1 MLSDSSCSLIRRSFC
16 AVPGVPMS
24 SLRSL
29 ASIVSA
35 AALLLVAGCSQ
46 AAPSG
51 SETAEA
57 ETRVVATEQG
67 EIEVPSDPE
76 RIVVL
81 NYALAG
87 YLFDLDEPVVAMT
100 PEVTDSEGEYAEFWK
115 DEAEAANTEFLPWS
129 DDGFDLEAVVAADPD
144 LIIAGGIG
152 FPLKHATDSFD
163 RLAEIAPTVVV
174 SGEKQTWQE
183 QFSFLADDVLGKQ
196 DEYEEFESDYEDR
209 VAEVKENIEVP
220 EGEISILSLDD
231 PKTPYI
237 LIEGESLSSALEP
250 LGFTTAPLFA
260 ENDIEPYTPGGDLFS
275 PSLEVL
281 PEVLRSETVFV
292 VGFNNADI
300 GVDDLKD
307 TSPYDRVPAFK
318 SGQAYDLPYW
328 AMRGDYDEAMALL
341 DIIEDQFGRN

>member
-1 MLSDSSCSLIRRSFC
+1 
-16 AVPGVPMS
+16 
-24 SLRSL
+24 
-29 ASIVSA
+29 
-35 AALLLVAGCSQ
+35 
-46 AAPSG
+46 
-51 SETAEA
+51 
-57 ETRVVATEQG
+57 
-67 EIEVPSDPE
+67 E

-100 PEVTDSEGEYAEFWK
+100 PEVTDSEGEYADFWK

-260 ENDIEPYTPGGDLFS
+260 ENDIEPYTPVADLCTSSVQFI
-275 PSLEVL
+275 PQA
-281 PEVLRSETVFV
+281 LRSKTVFV
-292 VGFNNADI
+292 VCFINS
-300 GVDDLKD
+300 VFCFDDLQES
-307 TSPYDRVPAFK
+307 SPNAIVPA
-318 SGQAYDLPYW
+318 S
-328 AMRGDYDEAMALL
+328 
-341 DIIEDQFGRN
+341 

>member
-1 MLSDSSCSLIRRSFC
+1 MLSDSSCSLIRHSFC

-35 AALLLVAGCSQ
+35 AALLLVVGCSQ

-67 EIEVPSDPE
+67 DIEVPSDPE

-87 YLFDLDEPVVAMT
+87 YLFNLDEPVVAMT
-100 PEVTDSEGEYAEFWK
+100 PEVTDSEGEYSEFWK

-129 DDGFDLEAVVAADPD
+129 DDGFDLEAVVAAEPD

-300 GVDDLKD
+300 GVDDLENA
-307 TSPYDRVPAFK
+307 SPYDRVPAFE

-328 AMRGDYDEAMALL
+328 SMRGDYDEAMALL